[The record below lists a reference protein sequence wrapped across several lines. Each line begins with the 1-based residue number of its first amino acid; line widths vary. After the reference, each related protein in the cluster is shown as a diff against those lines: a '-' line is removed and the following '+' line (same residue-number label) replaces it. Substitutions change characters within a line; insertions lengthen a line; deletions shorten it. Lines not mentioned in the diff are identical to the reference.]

1 MCGPLVPEVG
11 RTSPWWRRTARSPRA
26 VLLAVLALCVVLRG
40 AGALAVLLTNPH
52 AVVQVDSASYLRP
65 ALALLNDSHFLQSR
79 GSHQPEFVRT
89 PGYPAF
95 IAFVYLVFGVSHA
108 ALLLAQVV
116 VSTLTVLVV
125 WRLGVRMWSA
135 PNRSTA
141 TSKHPLARTR
151 PQHRPRPP
159 TPQPPRLRAHGQ
171 RPRTPPPPATPHP
184 ARRLASSSKQLQ
196 AHTAAD
202 FVAPGSGSRPH
213 RGTHQRRSGE
223 TTSTQPAT
231 SARLAGYLPS
241 ILQPPPS

>member
-1 MCGPLVPEVG
+1 MCGLFGHPGERLPL
-11 RTSPWWRRTARSPRA
+11 PWRGPAWSPRT
-26 VLLAVLALCVVLRG
+26 VLLVVLAVCVVVRG

-52 AVVQVDSASYLRP
+52 VVVQVDSASYLRP
-65 ALALLNDSHFLQSR
+65 ALALLDHAHFLRS
-79 GSHQPEFVRT
+79 SAVHEPEFVRT

-95 IAFVYLVFGVSHA
+95 IALVYLVFGASHA

-213 RGTHQRRSGE
+213 
-223 TTSTQPAT
+223 
-231 SARLAGYLPS
+231 
-241 ILQPPPS
+241 